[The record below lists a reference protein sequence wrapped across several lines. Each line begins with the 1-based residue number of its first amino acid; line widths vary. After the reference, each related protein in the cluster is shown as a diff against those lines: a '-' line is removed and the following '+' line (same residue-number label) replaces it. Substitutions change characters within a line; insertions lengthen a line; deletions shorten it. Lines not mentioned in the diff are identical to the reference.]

1 MAYSFLRLA
10 ALAATGWIALRLS
23 ALPPR
28 DPVGRRLSA
37 AGLYWLSDLDIR
49 AGLEHAQICL
59 GGDRL
64 ALFSAVRRG

>member
-23 ALPPR
+23 ALPA
-28 DPVGRRLSA
+28 DDSTARRLSA

-64 ALFSAVRRG
+64 GLFAAVRRG